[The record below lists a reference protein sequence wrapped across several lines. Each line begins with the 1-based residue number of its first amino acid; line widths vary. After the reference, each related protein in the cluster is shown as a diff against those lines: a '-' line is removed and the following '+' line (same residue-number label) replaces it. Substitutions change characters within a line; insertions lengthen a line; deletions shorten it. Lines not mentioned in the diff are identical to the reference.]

1 MKLRSLLL
9 AATILAA
16 PATGMAADPV
26 NGVYV
31 GLGAGFDY
39 LNTLNGKNIN
49 VSVPGFGT
57 GSVPINSGN
66 LNSNGGYALL
76 GSVGWGFGNG
86 LRAEVEMN
94 FRQNNVHVSEAAGG
108 GGGNFLQWGGFAN
121 VLYDFN
127 NVAPWVSPYVGI
139 GIGYI
144 GNSLQTGKYYA
155 YRNVQST
162 LYYEQFNFNSSW
174 QGSAAGQLILGAAFP
189 LGVPGLALTTEFRF
203 VGEFTDQTYHGT
215 TTVTPPPA
223 RTAGIFPTNVK
234 LAAPTNES
242 FLIGLRYAFNAAPP
256 PPPPAP
262 APIAAPAPEPARTYL
277 VFFDWDRAD
286 LTGRARQIIADAAQA
301 STHVQL
307 TQIEVSGY
315 ADRTGT
321 AQYNLALSRR
331 RADNVAAE
339 LVRLGVP
346 KNVIAIQAF
355 GDTHL
360 LVPTGP
366 GVREPQNR
374 RVEIVLK

>member
-9 AATILAA
+9 TATILAV
-16 PATGMAADPV
+16 PAAAMAAEPV

-39 LNTLNGKNIN
+39 LNTVNGTNLVLAAPI
-49 VSVPGFGT
+49 PGNPGR
-57 GSVPINSGN
+57 GIPVNSAN
-66 LNSNGGYALL
+66 LTSSGGWAAL

-86 LRAEVEMN
+86 LRLEVEGDY
-94 FRQNNVHVSEAAGG
+94 RQNHTRIGNSVYVGG
-108 GGGNFLQWGGFAN
+108 GANFQQTGVFVNG
-121 VLYDFN
+121 LYDFN
-127 NVAPWVSPYVGI
+127 NLAPWVSPYVGI
-139 GIGYI
+139 GFGYVQ
-144 GNSLQTGKYYA
+144 NALQNGKVY
-155 YRNVQST
+155 ST
-162 LYYEQFNFNSSW
+162 TLANQTSVNFTDSAK
-174 QGSAAGQLILGAAFP
+174 GAAAGQLILGAAFP
-189 LGVPGLALTTEFRF
+189 VGVPGLAITTEFRF
-203 VGEFTDQTYHGT
+203 MGEFANQTYNGA
-215 TTVTPPPA
+215 TTVANHSGYLPGA
-223 RTAGIFPTNVK
+223 SLK
-234 LAAPTNES
+234 LDAPTNET
-242 FLIGLRYAFNAAPP
+242 FLVGLRYAFNAAPP

-262 APIAAPAPEPARTYL
+262 APIAAPAPAPARTYL

-286 LTGRARQIIADAAQA
+286 LSGRARQIIAEAAQA

-321 AQYNLALSRR
+321 AQYNLGLSRR

>member
-9 AATILAA
+9 AATVLAV
-16 PATGMAADPV
+16 PAVAMAGEPV

-39 LNTLNGKNIN
+39 LNTLNGKNL
-49 VSVPGFGT
+49 VLPGVGRT
-57 GSVPINSGN
+57 GSVPVNSAN
-66 LNSNGGYALL
+66 FNSNGGIAGL

-86 LRAEVEMN
+86 VRVELEGN
-94 FRQNNVHVSEAAGG
+94 YRQNHTNVQNSTINGG
-108 GGGNFLQWGGFAN
+108 ANFQQYGVMVNGF
-121 VLYDFN
+121 YDFN
-127 NVAPWVSPYVGI
+127 NLAPWVSPYVGI
-139 GIGYI
+139 GFGYI
-144 GNSLQTGKYYA
+144 ENALQNGKVYTTRLPQQA
-155 YRNVQST
+155 SVVFTDSAK
-162 LYYEQFNFNSSW
+162 
-174 QGSAAGQLILGAAFP
+174 GSAAGQLILGAAFP

-203 VGEFTDQTYHGT
+203 LGQFEQQTYQGAAYVQGHSGFL
-215 TTVTPPPA
+215 PGA
-223 RTAGIFPTNVK
+223 SVK
-234 LAAPTNES
+234 LAAPTNET

-262 APIAAPAPEPARTYL
+262 APIAAPAPAPARTYL

-286 LTGRARQIIADAAQA
+286 LTGRARQIIAEAAQA

>member
-9 AATILAA
+9 AATVLAV
-16 PATGMAADPV
+16 PAAVQAQPV

-39 LNTLNGKNIN
+39 LNTLNGNN
-49 VSVPGFGT
+49 VVFPGVGATGT
-57 GSVPINSGN
+57 LPVNSAN
-66 LNSNGGYALL
+66 FNSNGGWAVL

-86 LRAEVEMN
+86 LRVEVEGN
-94 FRQNNVHVSEAAGG
+94 YRQNHVNVNNSTINGG
-108 GGGNFLQWGGFAN
+108 ASFQQGGVMAN
-121 VLYDFN
+121 ALYDFN
-127 NVAPWVSPYVGI
+127 NVAPWVTPYLGVGF
-139 GIGYI
+139 GYI
-144 GNSLQTGKYYA
+144 QNTLQNGKIYTT
-155 YRNVQST
+155 R
-162 LYYEQFNFNSSW
+162 LPEQASVVFSD
-174 QGSAAGQLILGAAFP
+174 SARGAGAGQLILGAAFP
-189 LGVPGLALTTEFRF
+189 VGVPGLSLTTEFRF
-203 VGEFTDQTYHGT
+203 VGEFADQKYPGAAYVQGRPGYLPGT
-215 TTVTPPPA
+215 SM
-223 RTAGIFPTNVK
+223 K
-234 LAAPTNES
+234 LDAPTNET
-242 FLIGLRYAFNAAPP
+242 FLIGLRYAFNVAPP

-262 APIAAPAPEPARTYL
+262 APIAAPAPAPARTYL

-286 LTGRARQIIADAAQA
+286 LTDRARQIIAEAAQA
-301 STHVQL
+301 STHVQP

-374 RVEIVLK
+374 RVEIILK

>member
-9 AATILAA
+9 AATILAV
-16 PATGMAADPV
+16 PAAVQAAEPV

-31 GLGAGFDY
+31 SLGAGFDY
-39 LNTLNGKNIN
+39 LNTVNGKNLVFAAPI
-49 VSVPGFGT
+49 PGNPGN
-57 GSVPINSGN
+57 GLPVNSAN
-66 LNSNGGYALL
+66 LTSNGGWAVL
-76 GSVGWGFGNG
+76 GSVGYGLGNG
-86 LRAEVEMN
+86 VRLEVEGN
-94 FRQNNVHVSEAAGG
+94 FRQNHTRVGNSVYVGG
-108 GGGNFLQWGGFAN
+108 GAN
-121 VLYDFN
+121 YQQYGVMANALYDFT
-127 NVAPWVSPYVGI
+127 NVAPWVDPYI
-139 GIGYI
+139 GIGFGYVQ
-144 GNSLQTGKYYA
+144 NALQNGAIYSTTL
-155 YRNVQST
+155 RNQATV
-162 LYYEQFNFNSSW
+162 NFTDSAK
-174 QGSAAGQLILGAAFP
+174 GSAAGQLILGAAFP
-189 LGVPGLALTTEFRF
+189 IAGVPGLAITTEFRF
-203 VGEFTDQTYHGT
+203 IGQFADQTYQGRTTLARPVAGGLYGT
-215 TTVTPPPA
+215 SL
-223 RTAGIFPTNVK
+223 K
-234 LAAPTNES
+234 LAAPTNED

-262 APIAAPAPEPARTYL
+262 APIAAPAPAPARTYL

-286 LTGRARQIIADAAQA
+286 LSGRARQIIAEAAQA

-321 AQYNLALSRR
+321 AQYNLGLSRR

>member
-9 AATILAA
+9 AATIMAVPAA
-16 PATGMAADPV
+16 VMAAEPV

-39 LNTLNGKNIN
+39 LNTVNGTNLVLPLPIKGN
-49 VSVPGFGT
+49 PGNG
-57 GSVPINSGN
+57 VPINSAN
-66 LNSNGGYALL
+66 LTSNGGWVAL

-86 LRAEVEMN
+86 LRLEVEGD
-94 FRQNNVHVSEAAGG
+94 FRQNHVRVGNSVYVGG
-108 GGGNFLQWGGFAN
+108 GANYQEGGVFVNG
-121 VLYDFN
+121 LYDFTT
-127 NVAPWVSPYVGI
+127 VAPWVSPYVGI
-139 GIGYI
+139 GFGYVQ
-144 GNSLQTGKYYA
+144 NTLQSGRIY
-155 YRNVQST
+155 ST
-162 LYYEQFNFNSSW
+162 TLANQATVNFTDSAK
-174 QGSAAGQLILGAAFP
+174 GAAAGQLILGAAFP
-189 LGVPGLALTTEFRF
+189 VGVPGLAITTEFRF
-203 VGEFTDQTYHGT
+203 MGEFANQTYQGQTTLARPVGGSIYGT
-215 TTVTPPPA
+215 SL
-223 RTAGIFPTNVK
+223 K
-234 LAAPTNES
+234 LDAPTNES

-262 APIAAPAPEPARTYL
+262 APIAAPAPAPARTYL

-286 LTGRARQIIADAAQA
+286 LSGRARQIIAEAAQA
-301 STHVQL
+301 STHVAL

-321 AQYNLALSRR
+321 AQYNLGLSRR